1 MAAKTGSDVK
11 VEINRLILLQLN
23 SSTSKYEFQ
32 LINII
37 DDVMAAIFDVKTV
50 ALSRPQFLS
59 DFLVIWYVSSIF
71 HN

>member
-1 MAAKTGSDVK
+1 MASKTGSDAK
-11 VEINRLILLQLN
+11 VETNRLTLLQLN
-23 SSTSKYEFQ
+23 SSTSKYEFH

-37 DDVMAAIFDVKTV
+37 DDVMAAIFVVKTV

-59 DFLVIWYVSSIF
+59 IFFVIWYVSSIF